1 MLPLKG
7 VKHAVAV
14 DYDPIEDQIYWT
26 DEEVRDRSGWGWLV
40 LLHWYIYYRLET
52 PGDLG

>member
-14 DYDPIEDQIYWT
+14 DYDPIEDEFYWT
-26 DEEVRDRSGWGWLV
+26 DEEVSRPRREAAGWKDRV
-40 LLHWYIYYRLET
+40 V
-52 PGDLG
+52 GD